1 MHTINSLSTDS
12 QMQQKIC
19 LVTGATSGVGL
30 ETARGL
36 ADMGARV
43 FIHGRDPRKLELTL
57 EDITRSTANT
67 NLVPILGDVSS
78 LAQVRE
84 MAEEVRKHTS
94 KLDVLINNAGAV
106 NMTRQLSPDGIELT
120 FAANHLAYFLLT
132 FCLMDMLLSNAPA
145 RIIVVSSF
153 AHGYVGT
160 EAVDD
165 YMFEQNYQG
174 WQAYSRSKLCNLY
187 FTYELAR
194 RLEGTSLTVNALHP
208 GFVNTGIGKN
218 NTPQELA
225 TTPLKKPGIMTNEE
239 GARTSLY
246 CAVAPELEKVSGK
259 YFDKCLAVPSSEVS
273 YDLAAA
279 QRLWKLSAQLTGE
292 DPDLISKLRNTSS

>member
-1 MHTINSLSTDS
+1 MHTENSLFRNSHLQGKT
-12 QMQQKIC
+12 C

-36 ADMGARV
+36 AGMGARV
-43 FIHGRDPRKLELTL
+43 FFHGRDPRKLDLTL
-57 EDITRSTANT
+57 EDIAHTTGNT
-67 NLVPILGDVSS
+67 NLVPLLADVSS
-78 LAQVRE
+78 LTQVRE
-84 MAEEVRKHTS
+84 MAEEVHKHTS
-94 KLDVLINNAGAV
+94 TLDVLINNAGAV
-106 NMTRQLSPDGIELT
+106 NMNRQVSSDGIELT

-132 FCLMDMLLSNAPA
+132 FRLMDILLYSASA

-165 YMFEQNYQG
+165 YMFEQNYHG

-194 RLEGTSLTVNALHP
+194 RLEGTSITANALHP

-246 CAVAPELEKVSGK
+246 CAVAPELEQVSGK
-259 YFDKCLAVPSSEVS
+259 YFDKCQAVPSSEVS
-273 YDLAAA
+273 YDQAAA
-279 QRLWKLSAQLTGE
+279 QRLWELSAHLTNE
-292 DPDLISKLRNTSS
+292 DPDLISSLRDKTS